1 MERRQLEFF
10 LAIAEAGSF
19 TRASQVLHIAQPS
32 LRPNVVR
39 VECVPHSPQ
48 RGDGALV
55 ELHREERVGRPADGP
70 AVLRFAAVR

>member
-32 LRPNVVR
+32 LS
-39 VECVPHSPQ
+39 HSM
-48 RGDGALV
+48 RTLEA
-55 ELHREERVGRPADGP
+55 ELGI
-70 AVLRFAAVR
+70 AAVRAARPRGPAHGCR